1 MNPQYIHSLS
11 LSALLLLAA
20 CEGGRLSVGGSAP
33 VPVDASPSGCQ
44 DGATTDHSASS
55 LPRNLTPRPGPALL
69 YAAPAVAPQ
78 LENTG
83 IWLAPPI
90 LISGAS
96 AYRCG
101 EFLYQDWL
109 YDDRGAAGL
118 PDPNDPHDATAY
130 LFSPKAGTLTYPNDP
145 AYANNA
151 ADLVELRVRPLA
163 DATAFRVT
171 LNTLIDPGLVA
182 FTIALGDSSSPADW
196 PYGAGVRSPAA
207 LFLSVTGGSV
217 ELLDAAS
224 GARLDG
230 PTLRIDMS
238 RRQFEILVPHAAW
251 QPADAVVRMAAG
263 VGLWDAANDSYL
275 ASAGLASA
283 DTPGGGIPGGA
294 ALFNLAFRAQEPTPD
309 FTVFS
314 GRTIADA
321 ALLARVQAHWWRERL
336 QANALANGDVSAFFA
351 EIDFGK
357 LLRAENDESQ
367 VPQSGFMNRIL
378 SSRFDFAQGY
388 DQATECGG
396 ISAARPC
403 EGVLRGQLLPYAIYV
418 PEQAPPPGGYGLTLF
433 PHALSANYNQY
444 LGSRHA
450 RQLGERDGG
459 SIAITPSGRGPDGFY
474 YDAGQADLFEVWAD
488 AARHYPLDP
497 DRAVMTGISMGGIG
511 SFRVATRFPDLFA
524 RIMPVVA
531 TASGSEQALASLR
544 HVPVMMWTSTFDE
557 LQPVVSTE
565 GTISALF
572 DLGYR
577 LDSYRFETWDHL
589 TPSTYDFY
597 LPGAEFLSQDTVPR
611 NPARISYVLRPGED
625 APALGLV
632 ADKAYWVSD
641 LMLRDPDAGIGR
653 IEAFS
658 EGLGQAEAL
667 AGDMVRSFGVLSGG
681 NHEPAPYTRRVL
693 DWAPPQNIPAANRLR
708 LQAENIAQV
717 TIHPDR
723 AGLSCGAELD
733 IDSDGP
739 IEVRLAGC

>member
-1 MNPQYIHSLS
+1 MKPQIQCLS
-11 LSALLLLAA
+11 LIAVLLLTA
-20 CEGGRLSVGGSAP
+20 CEGGRLTSDSSAP
-33 VPVDASPSGCQ
+33 PPLDVSPASCR
-44 DGATTDHSASS
+44 DGATSDHSADS
-55 LPRNLTPRPGPALL
+55 LPRDLTPRPGPAQL
-69 YAAPAVAPQ
+69 YAAPPVAPQ

-83 IWLAPPI
+83 IWQAPPI

-130 LFSPKAGTLTYPNDP
+130 LFSPKAGTLTYPSDP

-171 LNTLIDPGLVA
+171 LNTLIDPALVA
-182 FTIALGDSSSPADW
+182 FTIALGDSPSPVDW
-196 PYGAGVRSPAA
+196 PYAAGVSSPAA

-224 GARLDG
+224 GAVIEG
-230 PTLRIDMS
+230 PSLQIDQE
-238 RRQFEILVPHAAW
+238 RRQFEILVPHSAW
-251 QPADAVVRMAAG
+251 QPGTQTVRIAAG
-263 VGLWDAANDSYL
+263 VGLWDAASGSYL

-283 DTPGGGIPGGA
+283 DAPGGGIPGGA

-336 QANALANGDVSAFFA
+336 QADALADGDISAFFA
-351 EIDFGK
+351 AVDFGK
-357 LLRAENDESQ
+357 LARAENDESQ
-367 VPQSGFMNRIL
+367 VPQHGFMNRIL
-378 SSRFDFAQGY
+378 ASRFEFGQGY
-388 DQATECGG
+388 DQTTECGG

-418 PEQAPPPGGYGLTLF
+418 PEQAPPPEGYGLTLF

-450 RQLGERDGG
+450 RQLGEREGG

-531 TASGSEQALASLR
+531 TASGSEEALASLR

-565 GTISALF
+565 ETISALF

-589 TPSTYDFY
+589 TPSTNDFY
-597 LPGAEFLSQDTVPR
+597 GPGAEFLSADTVPR

-625 APALGLV
+625 APDLGLV
-632 ADKAYWVSD
+632 ADKAYWLSD
-641 LMLRDPDAGIGR
+641 LALRDPAAGSGR
-653 IEAFS
+653 IDAYS
-658 EGLGQAEAL
+658 EGLGQAEAQ
-667 AGDMVRSFGVLSGG
+667 AGETVQSFDVLSGG

-693 DWAPPQNIPAANRLR
+693 DWVPPESVPAANRLR

-717 TIHPDR
+717 TIHPER